1 MSERPREGTQV
12 DAQDVIDALRLAFM
26 AQDDEAKRAKLTN
39 ALLNLAPE
47 TDSNR
52 GVQLLI
58 DLIVEGSLIVEVRDV
73 R

>member
-1 MSERPREGTQV
+1 MSEQPREGTQV

-58 DLIVEGSLIVEVRDV
+58 DLIAEGSLIVEMRDV

>member
-1 MSERPREGTQV
+1 MSEQPREGTQV

-58 DLIVEGSLIVEVRDV
+58 DLIAEGSLIVEVRDV

>member
-58 DLIVEGSLIVEVRDV
+58 DLIAEGSLIVEVRDV